1 MIILL
6 ICFKH
11 FSQLSELKGVFMGDK
26 KARAREQAWHRLTYI
41 CCHGNGGLSDISVKK
56 EIPTKGEKKTKN
68 TKHVT

>member
-1 MIILL
+1 MR
-6 ICFKH
+6 
-11 FSQLSELKGVFMGDK
+11 
-26 KARAREQAWHRLTYI
+26 RAREQAWHRLTYI